1 MFKKTILVAMLAASA
16 LVSFPQ
22 AASADGC
29 ELNCFWTTV
38 YNEDGHAVGGFW
50 TCSGIYMDCV
60 E

>member
-1 MFKKTILVAMLAASA
+1 MLRKTILAAMLAASA

-29 ELNCFWTTV
+29 DLNCFWTTV
-38 YNEDGHAVGGFW
+38 YNADGHVVGGYW
-50 TCSGIYMDCV
+50 TCPGEEMECV